1 MKEKINEDERANFLL
16 SKYKDAVEKII
27 SQLIQLKE
35 EIFDQFSRG
44 VSLDSH
50 IVKRTDS
57 DWL

>member
-16 SKYKDAVEKII
+16 TKYKDAVEKII

>member
-1 MKEKINEDERANFLL
+1 MKEKVSEDERANFLL
-16 SKYKDAVEKII
+16 SKYKDAVEKVI

-35 EIFDQFSRG
+35 GIFDQFSRG

>member
-27 SQLIQLKE
+27 SQLTQLKE